1 MPPLCTVCRHPEKK
15 ILEDGLIR
23 NVPLRRLAQ
32 SVIPATSATALHR
45 HRKHLATQLVAA
57 QPAEMTSETTN
68 SLARVESLMQECEK
82 MAAAAT
88 AAGEWPVALRALKE
102 AHGCLELLGR
112 LRGRMQQPSYQRNH
126 PMIASQQPR
135 DVFEVELAIA
145 KSVSD
150 ATHGFDNAEIERLK
164 ALLRGSSTALLRQE
178 SLQSLESE
186 G

>member
-1 MPPLCTVCRHPEKK
+1 
-15 ILEDGLIR
+15 
-23 NVPLRRLAQ
+23 
-32 SVIPATSATALHR
+32 
-45 HRKHLATQLVAA
+45 
-57 QPAEMTSETTN
+57 
-68 SLARVESLMQECEK
+68 
-82 MAAAAT
+82 
-88 AAGEWPVALRALKE
+88 
-102 AHGCLELLGR
+102 
-112 LRGRMQQPSYQRNH
+112 
-126 PMIASQQPR
+126 MIASQQPR